1 MSDEYD
7 PELDGPGEPPRK
19 GKAAP
24 PPNAV
29 AEEIMAETRFVQD
42 ATGTV
47 YRYTG
52 THWVEAPKPYL
63 IARAMAEDGPRR
75 TSSKRRSEIVS
86 FIEARSHV
94 PDLAWGRVG
103 DNEVALANGVLN
115 LELGGLRS
123 HDADDMLERVIP
135 WPFRKGAACPLWTGV
150 LDLLLGPEGSDGRR
164 EALQEFFGY
173 VLLSHAHYKKA
184 LILFGPSDTGKSLI
198 LEILRRLVGLDR
210 ICTLGVEEMDD
221 PLLRAQLVG
230 KALNV
235 LSEVPEQALI
245 KDGPFKTLVS
255 TEEPITVNPKYKP
268 AFAYVSTAKHVIA
281 CNDLPRVNDR
291 TLATFNRLLIVPL
304 TRVLA
309 KEEQDSTLAARIV
322 GGGGETGEMAGV
334 VRWALAGARR
344 LWQNAGRFTEPEV
357 SKHLVE
363 RYREDEN
370 PFFAYAAERLKP
382 ASASAIPLETVRG
395 SFNAWA
401 GSRYTT
407 KRVGGLARAAGFD
420 VGKVRHGGRV
430 LASLVGWELGSA
442 ATVDRVDLSGGI
454 DAEGVWQSRADDPG
468 PAPF

>member
-7 PELDGPGEPPRK
+7 PELDGEPPPKK
-19 GKAAP
+19 GAAP
-24 PPNAV
+24 SPNAV

-42 ATGTV
+42 STGTV

-52 THWVEAPKPYL
+52 THWIEAPEPYL
-63 IARAMAEDGPRR
+63 IARALAEDGPRR
-75 TSSKRRSEIVS
+75 SSARRRGEIVS
-86 FIEARSHV
+86 FIKARSHV

-103 DNEVALANGVLN
+103 DNEVALANGVIN
-115 LELGGLRS
+115 VETGVMRS

-135 WPFRKGAACPLWTGV
+135 WPYRKGSPCPLWLQV
-150 LDLLLGPEGSDGRR
+150 LDMLLGAEGTDGRR

-198 LEILRRLVGLDR
+198 LEILRRLVGIDR

-235 LSEVPEQALI
+235 LSEVPEAALI
-245 KDGPFKTLVS
+245 KDGAFKTLVS

-309 KEEQDSTLAARIV
+309 KEEQDPTLAGRI
-322 GGGGETGEMAGV
+322 GAEEMPGV

-344 LWQNAGRFTEPEV
+344 LWQNGGRFTEPEI
-357 SKHLVE
+357 SKSLVE

-370 PFFAYAAERLKP
+370 PFFAFAADRLVRSGGR
-382 ASASAIPLETVRG
+382 ATPLEAVR
-395 SFNAWA
+395 SAFNAWA

-407 KRVGGLARAAGFD
+407 KRVGGFARAAGFEI
-420 VGKVRHGGRV
+420 GKVRHGSRV
-430 LASLVGWELGSA
+430 LSSLMGWELGSA
-442 ATVDRVDLSGGI
+442 ATIDRVDLTGEQ
-454 DAEGVWQSRADDPG
+454 DAEGTWRTREDRPG
-468 PAPF
+468 EPPF